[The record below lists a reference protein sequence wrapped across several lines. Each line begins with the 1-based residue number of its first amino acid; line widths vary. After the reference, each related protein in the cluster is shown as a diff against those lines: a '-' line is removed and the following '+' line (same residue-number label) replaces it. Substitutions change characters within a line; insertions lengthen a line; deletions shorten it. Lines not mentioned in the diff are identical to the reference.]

1 MVESLIMLKRL
12 KNVNDIVNQKIN
24 LSGEDSDI
32 IMNDNDIK
40 DWNWIIKGKMC
51 GTNKFANLYTLLT
64 NKMKTHN
71 FYELI
76 R

>member
-24 LSGEDSDI
+24 LLGEDKNITMSY
-32 IMNDNDIK
+32 NDIK
-40 DWNWIIKGKMC
+40 DWNWFIKGKMC
-51 GTNKFANLYTLLT
+51 GTKKFSNLYNILS
-64 NKMKTHN
+64 NKMKIHN